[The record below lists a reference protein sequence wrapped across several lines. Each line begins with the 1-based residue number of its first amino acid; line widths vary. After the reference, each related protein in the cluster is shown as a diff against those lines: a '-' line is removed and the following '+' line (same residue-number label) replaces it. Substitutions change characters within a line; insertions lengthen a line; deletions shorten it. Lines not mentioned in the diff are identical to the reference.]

1 MDSLPG
7 LAAGL
12 IPLVGTQPPSGGFFM
27 DRGKSA
33 AARRAPQNGPIET
46 AGPVMARLSE
56 KEAGGR
62 NVLAFLDMLAVSEG
76 TDDGRQPTKDDG
88 YDVLVGG
95 KLFTG
100 YADHPNVLVR
110 LSATLSSTA
119 AGRYQ
124 ILFRYW
130 PHYRDLLELPD
141 FGPQSQ
147 DRYAIQQIKERRAIA
162 DIQAGRFDE
171 AVAKV
176 RNIWASLP
184 GAGYGQHE
192 QKIER
197 LRDAYVRAGGV
208 LVGE

>member
-1 MDSLPG
+1 
-7 LAAGL
+7 
-12 IPLVGTQPPSGGFFM
+12 
-27 DRGKSA
+27 
-33 AARRAPQNGPIET
+33 
-46 AGPVMARLSE
+46 MARLSE

-100 YADHPNVLVR
+100 YDDHPNVLVK
-110 LSATLSSTA
+110 LSGTLSSTA

-124 ILFRYW
+124 ILYRYW
-130 PHYRDLLELPD
+130 PHYKALLDLPD
-141 FGPQSQ
+141 FGPLSQ
-147 DRYAIQQIKERRAIA
+147 DRYAIQQLKERRAIA
-162 DIQAGRFDE
+162 DIQSGRFDE

-192 QKIER
+192 QKIES
-197 LRDAYVRAGGV
+197 LRDAYVRAGGTIA
-208 LVGE
+208 G

>member
-1 MDSLPG
+1 
-7 LAAGL
+7 
-12 IPLVGTQPPSGGFFM
+12 
-27 DRGKSA
+27 
-33 AARRAPQNGPIET
+33 
-46 AGPVMARLSE
+46 MARISE
-56 KEAGGR
+56 QEAGGR
-62 NVLAFLDMLAVSEG
+62 NVLAFLDMLGVSEG
-76 TDDGRQPTKDDG
+76 TDDGRQETKDDG

-100 YADHPNVLVR
+100 YADHPNVLVK
-110 LSATLSSTA
+110 LSPTLSSTA

-124 ILFRYW
+124 ILYRYW
-130 PHYRDLLELPD
+130 PHYRALLKLPD
-141 FGPQSQ
+141 FGPLSQ
-147 DRYAIQQIKERRAIA
+147 DRYAVQQFKEQRAIA

-197 LRDAYVRAGGV
+197 LRDAYARAGGT
-208 LVGE
+208 LVEA

>member
-1 MDSLPG
+1 
-7 LAAGL
+7 
-12 IPLVGTQPPSGGFFM
+12 
-27 DRGKSA
+27 
-33 AARRAPQNGPIET
+33 
-46 AGPVMARLSE
+46 MARISE

-62 NVLAFLDMLAVSEG
+62 NVLAFLDMLAASEG

-100 YADHPNVLVR
+100 YDDHPNVLVR
-110 LSATLSSTA
+110 LNASLSSTA

-124 ILFRYW
+124 ILYRYW
-130 PHYRDLLELPD
+130 MHYKELLKLPD
-141 FGPQSQ
+141 FGPMSQ
-147 DRYAIQQIKERRAIA
+147 DRYAIQQLKERRAIA

-171 AVAKV
+171 AVSKV

-184 GAGYGQHE
+184 GAGYQQHE

-197 LRDAYVRAGGV
+197 LRDAYVRAGGT
-208 LVGE
+208 LAG

>member
-1 MDSLPG
+1 
-7 LAAGL
+7 
-12 IPLVGTQPPSGGFFM
+12 
-27 DRGKSA
+27 
-33 AARRAPQNGPIET
+33 
-46 AGPVMARLSE
+46 MARLSE
-56 KEAGGR
+56 KEAGGW

-100 YADHPNVLVR
+100 YDDHPNVLVK
-110 LSATLSSTA
+110 LNAKLSSTA

-124 ILFRYW
+124 ILYRYW
-130 PHYRDLLELPD
+130 PHYKAMLKLPD
-141 FGPQSQ
+141 FSPLSQ

-162 DIQAGRFDE
+162 DIQAGHFDE

-176 RNIWASLP
+176 SNIWASLP

-197 LRDAYVRAGGV
+197 LRDAYVRAGGTIA
-208 LVGE
+208 G

>member
-1 MDSLPG
+1 
-7 LAAGL
+7 
-12 IPLVGTQPPSGGFFM
+12 
-27 DRGKSA
+27 
-33 AARRAPQNGPIET
+33 
-46 AGPVMARLSE
+46 MARLSE

-95 KLFTG
+95 GLFTG
-100 YADHPNVLVR
+100 YDDHPKR
-110 LSATLSSTA
+110 LIALPRLGISSTA

-124 ILFRYW
+124 LLSRYW
-130 PHYRDLLELPD
+130 DAYCKSLTLSGGFTPEN
-141 FGPQSQ
+141 Q
-147 DRYAIQQIKERRAIA
+147 DRVAIQQIKERRAIA

-192 QKIER
+192 QKIEC
-197 LRDAYVRAGGV
+197 LRDAYVRAGGTIA
-208 LVGE
+208 G